1 MRAWPTTAPPLPKT
15 NAAPSK
21 TPSNTC
27 ARPTPPST
35 SRLSP
40 RAGVQRK
47 TVYKHRDLVAVI
59 DQYRRQPTPP
69 TSHRPTV
76 KPASSRPCAPN
87 WPQKTKRSKPSKQRR
102 TNRNRP
108 SPCSM
113 DNSTYE
119 PANTPRPLQT
129 WHRNDRP
136 TIPSPDLGHLLSA
149 PFQAEV
155 GQDFALGVGELRW
168 EGLAGAV
175 DGDGGAAQGPELFDD
190 VGDGQAGLVLNGV
203 GDGQSCEHDG
213 QVRLDRLTHV
223 VEDRSGGKI
232 GLRHA
237 E

>member
-1 MRAWPTTAPPLPKT
+1 MRDWPTTAPPLPKT

-69 TSHRPTV
+69 TSHRPAV

-136 TIPSPDLGHLLSA
+136 TIPSRRSPSLTGDSHRNRQRRQLSRPKTAPPTTDRSCAQLADQQPPGRDGWRSPSPPSLRHPPSVGVSSHQSA
-149 PFQAEV
+149 PAVRTPKSFQI
-155 GQDFALGVGELRW
+155 
-168 EGLAGAV
+168 LAGS
-175 DGDGGAAQGPELFDD
+175 
-190 VGDGQAGLVLNGV
+190 GV
-203 GDGQSCEHDG
+203 
-213 QVRLDRLTHV
+213 
-223 VEDRSGGKI
+223 
-232 GLRHA
+232 
-237 E
+237 